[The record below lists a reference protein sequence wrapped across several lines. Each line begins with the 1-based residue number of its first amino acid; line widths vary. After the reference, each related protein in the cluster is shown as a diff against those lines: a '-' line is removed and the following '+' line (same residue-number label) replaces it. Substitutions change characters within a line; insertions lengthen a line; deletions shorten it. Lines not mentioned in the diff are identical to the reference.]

1 MRIVL
6 KIASYLLIAAT
17 LGFLGFSAWFA
28 SVWGF
33 NPLML
38 FPLYMVGLI
47 LCGVIIFALRRSER
61 RKPSA
66 NRRTKLVGSVERCDT
81 HRVTMHVQ
89 QGDGFR
95 ESSTHPTDSLA

>member
-6 KIASYLLIAAT
+6 KVVLYLLIAAT

-61 RKPSA
+61 GKPSA
-66 NRRTKLVGSVERCDT
+66 N
-81 HRVTMHVQ
+81 
-89 QGDGFR
+89 
-95 ESSTHPTDSLA
+95 